1 MGNVK
6 AMAMMGVLAAV
17 LAGCAPADVA
27 QPAAPSDKQETSTTR
42 SMPPAAPAGVSAA
55 IENVTASAKKRGIV
69 PNKVWYEVDQNT
81 VMAIIPPSP
90 QADVQGFKAD
100 VAAISAAAEG
110 FTVGIRNAL
119 RSLDE
124 AKAIQRRVDA
134 DTALLRSKGINI
146 TATGITTNGDTVL
159 VDVIGANDIEA
170 VKRQLIERYGPGI
183 DAQTAVG
190 WATY

>member
-6 AMAMMGVLAAV
+6 AMAMMGVLAAA

-27 QPAAPSDKQETSTTR
+27 QPASPSDKQETSVTR

-55 IENVTASAKKRGIV
+55 IESVTASAKKRGIV

>member
-1 MGNVK
+1 MGDARAV
-6 AMAMMGVLAAV
+6 ALMGVLAAV

-27 QPAAPSDKQETSTTR
+27 QPAAPSDKPATSTTW

-55 IENVTASAKKRGIV
+55 IESVTASAKKRGIA
-69 PNKVWYEVDQNT
+69 PNKVWYEVDQNV

-90 QADVQGFKAD
+90 PHADVQGFKAD
-100 VAAISAAAEG
+100 VAAISAAADG

-134 DTALLRSKGINI
+134 DAALLALERDQH
-146 TATGITTNGDTVL
+146 NGHRH
-159 VDVIGANDIEA
+159 NH
-170 VKRQLIERYGPGI
+170 ERRHRLGRRNRCK
-183 DAQTAVG
+183 
-190 WATY
+190 

>member
-6 AMAMMGVLAAV
+6 AMAMMGVLAAA

-27 QPAAPSDKQETSTTR
+27 QPASPSDKQETSVTR

-55 IENVTASAKKRGIV
+55 IESVTASAKKRGIV

-90 QADVQGFKAD
+90 HADVQGFRAD